1 VGRGIVKIAFVGGN
15 TGQGG
20 SPRIYRDTESGDII
34 VQGYLVEDP
43 ADLAQLKVPA
53 GETVVRVPTDL
64 FNYLPEDVKR
74 GLSEC

>member
-1 VGRGIVKIAFVGGN
+1 MIVRIEFVGGN

-20 SPRIYRDTESGDII
+20 SPRIYKDADSGDFI

-53 GETVVRVPTDL
+53 GETVVRVPVDL
-64 FNYLPEDVKR
+64 FNHLPEEVRR
-74 GLSEC
+74 GLAGL